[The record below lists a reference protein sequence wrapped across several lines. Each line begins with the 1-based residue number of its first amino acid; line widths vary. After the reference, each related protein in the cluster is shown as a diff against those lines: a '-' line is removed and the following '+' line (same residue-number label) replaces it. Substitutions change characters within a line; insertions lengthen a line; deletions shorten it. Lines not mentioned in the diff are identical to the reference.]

1 MTNRDILD
9 VLVDLRDRG
18 EAHVV
23 ATVVGIE
30 GSVSADKGAKAVFDA
45 DGRLLAGWV
54 GGGCADS
61 AASAAA
67 REVLTAG
74 EGKLVPIDMDDEI
87 LGTGVPCG
95 GSMQVWVE
103 PMLPRPSVWLL
114 GQGRLVESLCR
125 MATVSGFDV
134 IVDDPRAT
142 TERFP
147 DAVRV
152 YTDDL
157 DYSQLQPRRDDFVVV
172 ATQHKGDHH
181 SVSRAL
187 NAGAGYI
194 ALVASRKRA
203 RLVLESLRGDGF
215 TGEQLEAVVAPAGLD
230 LGGRS
235 PEEIALAILG
245 EMVLLRHGGTGQR
258 LKDRKPL

>member
-1 MTNRDILD
+1 MEALYRDQILD
-9 VLVDLRDRG
+9 HYRHPRNYGPVDDLP
-18 EAHVV
+18 
-23 ATVVGIE
+23 
-30 GSVSADKGAKAVFDA
+30 
-45 DGRLLAGWV
+45 
-54 GGGCADS
+54 
-61 AASAAA
+61 
-67 REVLTAG
+67 LTA
-74 EGKLVPIDMDDEI
+74 EADNPL
-87 LGTGVPCG
+87 CG
-95 GSMQVWVE
+95 DRIRMG
-103 PMLPRPSVWLL
+103 L
-114 GQGRLVESLCR
+114 RLVESLCR

-157 DYSQLQPRRDDFVVV
+157 DYSQLRPRNDDFVVV

-181 SVSRAL
+181 SVSQAL
-187 NAGAGYI
+187 HAGAGYI

-245 EMVLLRHGGTGQR
+245 EMVLLRHGGSGQR